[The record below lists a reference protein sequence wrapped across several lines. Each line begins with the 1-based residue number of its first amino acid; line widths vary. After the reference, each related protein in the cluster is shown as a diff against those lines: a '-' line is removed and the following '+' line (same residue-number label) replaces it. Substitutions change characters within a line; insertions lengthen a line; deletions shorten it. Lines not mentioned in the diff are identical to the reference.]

1 MTTAVYTHR
10 QPNNAMLNLIKSA
23 TAGDTVIT
31 NFPLPMPHTRYVF
44 DKGTKQKT
52 TVWGEQNPSHTV
64 HTSEYPFDWMR
75 PEAKIAGT
83 IAALARDSDR
93 MLILFPAGTDIPP
106 LFIFVA
112 SVYRKT
118 LRVFSGMVPVTI
130 TTAMLY
136 TNDVKKQYEQLV
148 LPTLEPLP
156 TPTVLMKTP
165 NGATVRPYQQQMID
179 FSLERDSAG
188 LFVDMGLGKTLATLR
203 LLDEWI
209 QRKTIDAS
217 KPIMIV
223 APIMVALDTWS
234 REAAK
239 WGYDWDIKIN
249 VKLTPKKREKLL
261 QELLLPME
269 KPTLFLTNPD
279 QLEPIKDYYFS
290 FNIPLPFETLIIDEL
305 SQFKSPTAKRNTM
318 IAYYRRGAKK
328 FLGLTGTPASNRLL
342 DVWNQLKL
350 INRSDTAWAG
360 DTIYDFQEK
369 YFIAVSKT
377 AQGYVKKWKP
387 KFGAENAIYRNLSKH
402 VISMKTEGLVKLP
415 EISFSNLFITLPD
428 SAQKAY
434 TELENEIAE
443 TLEDGQST
451 SYTIEN
457 GPTIFLP
464 NSEVLSGKLLQIAGG
479 ALYTDTATHAYA
491 TFHDEKLTAL
501 DNLIE
506 SATSPLLVF
515 YYFDSDLKRIQKK
528 YKNKLA
534 VLDKNADIQ
543 SMISQWNNGEIPVM
557 LAHPASIGHGL
568 NLQEGGHTVVW
579 FSLPNWDNDK
589 YQQANK
595 RLYRSGQTHPVN
607 VIHIVAKNTIEEVM
621 LQSLKSKEKVN
632 DRLMTAL
639 DRTKRE

>member
-10 QPNNAMLNLIKSA
+10 QPNGEMLNLIKSA

-64 HTSEYPFDWMR
+64 HTSEYPFDWMC
-75 PEAKIAGT
+75 PEAKIAGI

-118 LRVFSGMVPVTI
+118 LRVFSGMVPVVI
-130 TTAMLY
+130 TTTMLY

-156 TPTVLMKTP
+156 TPTTLMKTP
-165 NGATVRPYQQQMID
+165 NGATVRPYQQQMIN

-369 YFIAVSKT
+369 YFIAISKT

-479 ALYTDTATHAYA
+479 ALYTDTATHAYT